1 MRSELADHVCVCVC
15 VKKRGF
21 IACELVCE
29 DLTLIMTDRGRV
41 EMDMAAQQILSGL
54 TGGQQGSGGA
64 GGLAN
69 FGNKV
74 KEYWNT
80 VKTDDGGGGGGG
92 GGGGYG
98 KPSELQEVIAE
109 KEALDSSFKHAAR
122 LLDQGMVYVREFV
135 CV

>member
-1 MRSELADHVCVCVC
+1 MCVCE
-15 VKKRGF
+15 KLAF
-21 IACELVCE
+21 ELVCE
-29 DLTLIMTDRGRV
+29 DLTLILTDRGRV

-92 GGGGYG
+92 GYG

-122 LLDQGMVYVREFV
+122 LLDQGMA
-135 CV
+135 CVHRSMCV